1 MKLKQI
7 VEKLALEVR
16 TKEASLDVDVHRGYV
31 SDLLSDVLANAA
43 EGDLWITLQVHQNI
57 AAVAGMK
64 GLSGIILINSREP
77 EEGTI
82 RKAEDEKIPIMVSKL
97 SAFELTGKLYGLG
110 ITGTQNAAKG
120 I

>member
-1 MKLKQI
+1 MKLKEI

-16 TKEASLDVDVHRGYV
+16 TKNVALDYDVKRGYA
-31 SDLLSDVLANAA
+31 SDLLSDVLANAN

-77 EEGTI
+77 EEATL

-97 SAFELTGKLYGLG
+97 AAFELTGRLYNLG
-110 ITGTQNAAKG
+110 ITGTGNAAKG

>member
-1 MKLKQI
+1 MKLKEI
-7 VEKLALEVR
+7 VEKLGLKVR
-16 TKEASLDVDVHRGYV
+16 TKSGRLDGDVQRGYV

-43 EGDLWITLQVHQNI
+43 QGDLWITLQTHQNI

-82 RKAEDEKIPIMVSKL
+82 RKADEESIPVMVSAL
-97 SAFELTGKLYGLG
+97 SAFELAGRLYSLG
-110 ITGTQNAAKG
+110 ITGIGNAAKG

>member
-1 MKLKQI
+1 MKLKEI

-16 TKEASLDVDVHRGYV
+16 TKIGVLDSDVQRGYA
-31 SDLLSDVLANAA
+31 SDLLSDVLANAG

-64 GLSGIILINSREP
+64 GLSGIVLINSREP
-77 EEGTI
+77 EEMTI
-82 RKAEDEKIPIMVSKL
+82 RKAEEEKIPIMVSKL
-97 SAFELTGKLYGLG
+97 TAFELIGRLYNLG
-110 ITGTQNAAKG
+110 ITGKGNAAKG

>member
-1 MKLKQI
+1 MKLKEI

-16 TKEASLDVDVHRGYV
+16 TKRGALDGDVQRGYA
-31 SDLLSDVLANAA
+31 SDLLSDVLANAG

-57 AAVAGMK
+57 IAVAGMK
-64 GLSGIILINSREP
+64 GLKGIVLINSREP

-82 RKAEDEKIPIMVSKL
+82 RKADEEGIPIMVSKL
-97 SAFELTGKLYGLG
+97 TAFELIGRLYNLG
-110 ITGTQNAAKG
+110 ITGKGNAAKG

>member
-1 MKLKQI
+1 MKLKEI
-7 VEKLALEVR
+7 IKKLDLEAR
-16 TKEASLDVDVHRGYV
+16 TQSGSLDYDVKRGYV

-82 RKAEDEKIPIMVSKL
+82 RKAEEENIPLLVSKL
-97 SAFELTGKLYGLG
+97 SAFELAGRLYNLG
-110 ITGTQNAAKG
+110 ITGIGNAAKG

>member
-1 MKLKQI
+1 MKLKGI
-7 VEKLALEVR
+7 IEKLALEVR
-16 TKEASLDVDVHRGYV
+16 TKGVDLDCDIKRGYI

-77 EEGTI
+77 EEGTL
-82 RKAEDEKIPIMVSKL
+82 RKAEEEKIPIMVSAL
-97 SAFELTGKLYGLG
+97 SAFELTGRLYNLG
-110 ITGTQNAAKG
+110 ITGIGNAAKG